1 MKRKKLFLGILLAII
16 IGVVTGFIF
25 VGKHSHNVNSSKT
38 NATIRIGSKDFT
50 ENLVV
55 AEIYALALED
65 NGYKVQRV
73 SNISSSLIHRSLINK
88 EIDLYPEYTGTGLL
102 SILKEPMETDS
113 QKVYETVKKDYEK
126 KFKVTWLKYAS
137 ANDGQG
143 LVIRTDI
150 ANQLGIKT
158 ISDLQRHASELNFA
172 SQGEFDQR
180 EDGLPGLAKIYGDFS
195 WKSSKVYDN
204 SLKYTVLDNKEADVT
219 PAYTLAPI
227 VRDDVLKSNPKIE
240 STLNKISKKLDTATV
255 TKLNAKV
262 DVEGQNYQKVAQDFY
277 KTIK

>member
-88 EIDLYPEYTGTGLL
+88 E
-102 SILKEPMETDS
+102 
-113 QKVYETVKKDYEK
+113 
-126 KFKVTWLKYAS
+126 
-137 ANDGQG
+137 
-143 LVIRTDI
+143 
-150 ANQLGIKT
+150 
-158 ISDLQRHASELNFA
+158 
-172 SQGEFDQR
+172 
-180 EDGLPGLAKIYGDFS
+180 DGLPGLAKIYGDFS

-219 PAYTLAPI
+219 PAYTTEGQLINTDKYLLLKDDKHFWPPYNLAPI

>member
-126 KFKVTWLKYAS
+126 KFKVTWLKYA
-137 ANDGQG
+137 
-143 LVIRTDI
+143 
-150 ANQLGIKT
+150 
-158 ISDLQRHASELNFA
+158 
-172 SQGEFDQR
+172 
-180 EDGLPGLAKIYGDFS
+180 
-195 WKSSKVYDN
+195 
-204 SLKYTVLDNKEADVT
+204 
-219 PAYTLAPI
+219 
-227 VRDDVLKSNPKIE
+227 
-240 STLNKISKKLDTATV
+240 
-255 TKLNAKV
+255 
-262 DVEGQNYQKVAQDFY
+262 
-277 KTIK
+277 

>member
-25 VGKHSHNVNSSKT
+25 VGKHSHNLNSSKT
-38 NATIRIGSKDFT
+38 NATGSKDFT

-204 SLKYTVLDNKEADVT
+204 SLKYTVLDMQ
-219 PAYTLAPI
+219 Y
-227 VRDDVLKSNPKIE
+227 
-240 STLNKISKKLDTATV
+240 
-255 TKLNAKV
+255 
-262 DVEGQNYQKVAQDFY
+262 
-277 KTIK
+277 

>member
-158 ISDLQRHASELNFA
+158 ISDLQKHASEL
-172 SQGEFDQR
+172 
-180 EDGLPGLAKIYGDFS
+180 
-195 WKSSKVYDN
+195 SSKVYDN

-219 PAYTLAPI
+219 PAYTTEGQLINTDKYLLLRDDKHFWPPYNLAPI

-240 STLNKISKKLDTATV
+240 STLNKISEKLDTATV